1 MLLDGV
7 AQVVSSRRLLDLV
20 RTRGSISRVELARLS
35 GLTSPTVTHVVRGL
49 LDLGLVHESGVQ
61 QRGRG
66 QPRRL
71 LSVTADAG
79 YAVGIQ
85 VDLTTTT
92 AVVVDFAG
100 ATVAST
106 GLRGSGRRSPDRT
119 VGALVE
125 HVGDLLASVGVPRHR
140 VLGVGLVTHGPQDRE
155 RGMLLTAQPTPA
167 WERFPLTARLAA
179 GLGLPVLLENDAT
192 AAAVGELWTRN
203 LDTETFGLVYMA
215 SGIGGAVV
223 VDGTAYR
230 GRASNAVEIGHV
242 PLPGAR
248 SACVCGNRGCTQAE
262 AGPAAVV
269 AQAHDVAAERW
280 GVRGAAEDTL
290 ADFERV
296 ARAARDGDP
305 DATALLT
312 RSARRVG
319 QAATV
324 LVNLF
329 DVDTVLLAGPAFATA
344 GPLYR
349 RVVGAALSEHA
360 LSRTLS
366 PPRVALSGQVATVA
380 AVGGAL
386 TVLRGAPDT
395 GLPLGRPR
403 PRPTTDPDPDPDPD
417 PDKTATIGA
426 L

>member
-1 MLLDGV
+1 MLLDG
-7 AQVVSSRRLLDLV
+7 ATQVVSSRRLLDLV
-20 RTRGSISRVELARLS
+20 RTRGTISRVELARLS

-49 LDLGLVHESGVQ
+49 LDLGLVHETGVQ
-61 QRGRG
+61 RRGRG

-71 LSVTADAG
+71 LRVTADAG

-85 VDLTTTT
+85 VDLTSTT

-100 ATVAST
+100 TTIATT
-106 GLRGSGRRSPDRT
+106 GLRGSGRRSPEET
-119 VGALVE
+119 VRALVD
-125 HVGDLLASVGVPRHR
+125 HVGDLLASAGVPRDR

-167 WERFPLTARLAA
+167 WERYPLTARLAA
-179 GLGLPVLLENDAT
+179 GLGMPVVLENDAT
-192 AAAVGELWTRN
+192 AAAVGELWTRD

-242 PLPGAR
+242 SLPDAR
-248 SACVCGNRGCTQAE
+248 SPCVCGNDGCTQAE

-269 AQAHDVAAERW
+269 ARALARGDVAARW
-280 GVRGAAEDTL
+280 GVRGAVEDTL

-296 ARAARDGDP
+296 ARAALRGDA
-305 DATALLT
+305 DAVRLLT
-312 RSARRVG
+312 GSAARVG

-349 RVVGAALSEHA
+349 EIVGAALSEHA

-366 PPRVALSGQVATVA
+366 PPRVALSGQVTTAA

-386 TVLRGAPDT
+386 TVLRGAPD
-395 GLPLGRPR
+395 PAAPSGRSG
-403 PRPTTDPDPDPDPD
+403 PRPTAAPDSAPDLP
-417 PDKTATIGA
+417 ATIGA

>member
-1 MLLDGV
+1 MDGV
-7 AQVVSSRRLLDLV
+7 AQTTSSRRLLDLV
-20 RTRGSISRVELARLS
+20 RTRGTISRVELAQLS

-49 LDLGLVHESGVQ
+49 LDLGLVHEVGVQ

-92 AVVVDFAG
+92 VVVVDFAG
-100 ATVAST
+100 TTVAST

-119 VGALVE
+119 VAALVD
-125 HVGDLLASVGVPRHR
+125 HVGDLLASAGVPPGQ
-140 VLGVGLVTHGPQDRE
+140 VLGVGLVTHGPQDRD
-155 RGMLLTAQPTPA
+155 RGVLLTAQPTPA
-167 WERFPLTARLAA
+167 WKEYPLTARLSA

-192 AAAVGELWTRN
+192 AAAVGELWTTN

-223 VDGTAYR
+223 VDGVAYR
-230 GRASNAVEIGHV
+230 GRASNAVEVGHV

-248 SACVCGNRGCTQAE
+248 TGCVCGNHGCTQAE

-269 AQAHDVAAERW
+269 TQVLGQPDLARRW
-280 GVRGAAEDTL
+280 GVRGLAEDTL

-296 ARAARDGDP
+296 ARASRDGDD
-305 DATALLT
+305 DATDLLT
-312 RSARRVG
+312 RSAHRVG

-349 RVVGAALSEHA
+349 RVVAGELERYA

-366 PPRVALSGQVATVA
+366 PPRVAMSDQVATVA

-386 TVLRGAPDT
+386 SVLRSAPGSPPPPGVQAT
-395 GLPLGRPR
+395 TTSRLPA
-403 PRPTTDPDPDPDPD
+403 DQ
-417 PDKTATIGA
+417 TATIGA
-426 L
+426 P

>member
-49 LDLGLVHESGVQ
+49 LDLGLVHETGVQ

-100 ATVAST
+100 ATVASA

-119 VGALVE
+119 VGTLVD
-125 HVGDLLASVGVPRHR
+125 HVGDLLASAGVPRDR

-192 AAAVGELWTRN
+192 AAAVGELWTRD

-223 VDGTAYR
+223 VDGVAYR

-242 PLPGAR
+242 PLPDAR

-269 AQAHDVAAERW
+269 TQALARGDVAERW
-280 GVRGAAEDTL
+280 GVRGPAEDTL

-296 ARAARDGDP
+296 ARAARDGDAA
-305 DATALLT
+305 ATDLLT

-366 PPRVALSGQVATVA
+366 PPRVALSGQVATAA

-386 TVLRGAPDT
+386 TVLRGAPDP
-395 GLPLGRPR
+395 GLPLGRAR
-403 PRPTTDPDPDPDPD
+403 PRPSTDLTPDPEPDQP
-417 PDKTATIGA
+417 ATIGA

>member
-7 AQVVSSRRLLDLV
+7 TQVVSSRRLLDLV
-20 RTRGSISRVELARLS
+20 RTRGTISRVELARLS

-49 LDLGLVHESGVQ
+49 LDLGLVHETGVQ

-71 LSVTADAG
+71 LSVTAEAG

-92 AVVVDFAG
+92 VVVVDFAG

-106 GLRGSGRRSPDRT
+106 GLRGSGHRSPDRT
-119 VGALVE
+119 VAALID
-125 HVGDLLASVGVPRHR
+125 HVGDLLAGAGVPRDR
-140 VLGVGLVTHGPQDRE
+140 VLGVGLVTHGPQDRG
-155 RGMLLTAQPTPA
+155 RGVLLTAQPTPA
-167 WERFPLTARLAA
+167 WEEYPLTARLGA

-192 AAAVGELWTRN
+192 AAAVGELWTQH
-203 LDTETFGLVYMA
+203 LGTETFGLVYMA

-223 VDGTAYR
+223 VDGVAYR

-248 SACVCGNRGCTQAE
+248 ASCVCGNRGCTQAE

-269 AQAHDVAAERW
+269 ARALAHGEPARRW
-280 GVRGAAEDTL
+280 GVHGRSEDTL

-296 ARAARDGDP
+296 ARAWRGGDP
-305 DATALLT
+305 DAADLLA
-312 RSARRVG
+312 RSAQRVG

-349 RVVGAALSEHA
+349 RVVAAALEKHA
-360 LSRTLS
+360 LGRTLS
-366 PPRVALSGQVATVA
+366 PPRVELSGQVATVA

-386 TVLRGAPDT
+386 TVLRGTPDT
-395 GLPLGRPR
+395 TVPVGGPGTRPR
-403 PRPTTDPDPDPDPD
+403 LPDDHP
-417 PDKTATIGA
+417 ATIGA